1 MNKTLLIIQREYLT
15 RVKNK
20 RFILTTI
27 LMPLLIVGFIAVS
40 TILAIKGKDSHKIA
54 VVDDNGFFKGTIK
67 NSKQL
72 VFEFPSGVNQL

>member
-40 TILAIKGKDSHKIA
+40 TMLAIKGKVS
-54 VVDDNGFFKGTIK
+54 
-67 NSKQL
+67 
-72 VFEFPSGVNQL
+72 